1 MPTEIDGAV
10 ELREAL
16 SVFTPDLAR
25 NLEKQLDRE
34 LAPIVQKARGYVP
47 NSATMSNWAAYS
59 ASRKGRFPFYNTLE
73 AKAGIKYTTTPS
85 KTNRKGFSYAA
96 RVINRSV
103 TGAIVETAGRKR
115 PYGRKQDPYFGDRQA
130 QLAAKE
136 AGVPRKINKRYS
148 QSANPNAGRMFI
160 NSLGA
165 LYDAGGKRK
174 RGRRSKKMKG
184 RLIYRAW
191 SENEGKVNGAV
202 NTAIDTTIQE
212 FHKRTR
218 GVFTSK
224 TKKAA

>member
-10 ELREAL
+10 ELRDAL
-16 SVFTPDLAR
+16 SVFTPDLAQ
-25 NLEKQLDRE
+25 NLERQFDKE
-34 LAPIVQKARGYVP
+34 LAPIVMKARGYVP
-47 NSATMSNWAAYS
+47 NSATLTNWAVYS
-59 ASRKGRFPFYNTLE
+59 ASRKGRFPYYNTLE
-73 AKAGIKYTTTPS
+73 AKAGIKYTTQPS
-85 KTNRKGFSYAA
+85 KPNRKGFSYAA
-96 RVINRSV
+96 RIINKSI
-103 TGAIVETAGRKR
+103 TGAIVETAGRKS

-174 RGRRSKKMKG
+174 RGRRSRKMKG

-191 SENEGKVNGAV
+191 KENEGQVNGAV
-202 NTAIDTTIQE
+202 NTAIDKTIQQ
-212 FHKRTR
+212 FHQRTR
-218 GVFTSK
+218 GFYSTK